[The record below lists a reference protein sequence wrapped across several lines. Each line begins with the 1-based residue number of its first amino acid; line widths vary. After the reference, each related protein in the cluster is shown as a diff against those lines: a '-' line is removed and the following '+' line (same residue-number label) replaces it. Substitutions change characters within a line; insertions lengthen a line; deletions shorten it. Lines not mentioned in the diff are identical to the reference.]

1 MGGSSPASHRWGCSE
16 QWVAALLPA
25 TGGAAQSNG
34 WQLSC
39 QLQVGLLRV
48 LWCGGFDTAMATTAV
63 SLSSSTALT
72 PHPSPVHLPLTPL
85 QCCFPF
91 LPLPALVVPQ
101 ALLAGKVLL
110 GLARY
115 MLCHF
120 GLNHH
125 SKEGVLCV
133 CRFVWGCMHV
143 CTHVQVCVCVYV

>member
-1 MGGSSPASHRWGCSE
+1 MCDHANGTHSSCLQQGLAKE
-16 QWVAALLPA
+16 LLI
-25 TGGAAQSNG
+25 
-34 WQLSC
+34 C
-39 QLQVGLLRV
+39 V
-48 LWCGGFDTAMATTAV
+48 LAVEVYNNDTLHTCPRT
-63 SLSSSTALT
+63 TALT
-72 PHPSPVHLPLTPL
+72 PHPSPLHLPLTPL
-85 QCCFPF
+85 QCCLPF

-133 CRFVWGCMHV
+133 CRFVWGACV
-143 CTHVQVCVCVYV
+143 CARMCECVCVYV